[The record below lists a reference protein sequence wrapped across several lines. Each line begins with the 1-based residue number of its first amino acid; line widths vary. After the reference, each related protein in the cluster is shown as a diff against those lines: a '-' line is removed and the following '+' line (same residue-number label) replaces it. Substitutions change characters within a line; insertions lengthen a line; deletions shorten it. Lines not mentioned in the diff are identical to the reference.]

1 MIGRIASAFS
11 AELSS
16 RPCLSACVQP
26 AFFVHDPVTAHPPA
40 CCVLLP
46 ARVRK
51 CDLEVTNLQLL
62 PVQFLALDKC
72 IYAHGSPQTRCDCVL
87 IINDV
92 AHFVEFKTT
101 SAASDRT
108 TSVGY
113 CLDQLAASI
122 RDFHDRGI
130 IADGDTVMAYA
141 CVGFSRTIPFN
152 GARLKEQKEILLE
165 KIKPRKL
172 RLRLVAD
179 SLLAINK

>member
-1 MIGRIASAFS
+1 MIRRIASAFS
-11 AELSS
+11 TALSS
-16 RPCLSACVQP
+16 RPCFSACTQP
-26 AFFVHDPVTAHPPA
+26 AFFVHDPIAAHPPT

-51 CDLEVTNLQLL
+51 CDLEVINPQLS
-62 PVQFLALDKC
+62 PIHFLSLDKC
-72 IYAHGSPQTRCDCVL
+72 IYPHGSPQTRCDCVL
-87 IINDV
+87 IVNNI

-101 SAASDRT
+101 SATSDRP
-108 TSVGY
+108 TSVGD
-113 CLDQLAASI
+113 CLEQLAASI
-122 RDFHDRGI
+122 RDFYDRGI
-130 IADGDTVMAYA
+130 IADGATVMAYA

-179 SLLAINK
+179 SSLVVS